1 MITPASFLA
10 ETLGKPKI
18 SKEEVEEIHSLFLD
32 AKTSA
37 KILTDQADKY
47 IS

>member
-1 MITPASFLA
+1 
-10 ETLGKPKI
+10 LGKAKV
-18 SKEEVEEIHSLFLD
+18 SKDEVVEINSLFFD

-37 KILTDQADKY
+37 TILQEQADKY

>member
-1 MITPASFLA
+1 MITPSMVLA
-10 ETLGKPKI
+10 ETLGKAKV
-18 SKEEVEEIHSLFLD
+18 SKDEIEEINSLFFD

-37 KILTDQADKY
+37 TLLSEQADKY

>member
-1 MITPASFLA
+1 MITPSMVLA
-10 ETLGKPKI
+10 ETLGKAKV
-18 SKEEVEEIHSLFLD
+18 SKEEVEEISSLFLD

-37 KILTDQADKY
+37 TILQEQADKY